1 MAGLLV
7 RELGRIPERGD
18 RALVPLPVEV
28 PEDDDEAPVQ
38 EHVVLRVERM
48 DGLRVDRISIRRL
61 LPDDGDASPG
71 EAAAA
76 RGPRSDGE
84 VAR

>member
-1 MAGLLV
+1 M
-7 RELGRIPERGD
+7 
-18 RALVPLPVEV
+18 PLPVEV

-61 LPDDGDASPG
+61 LPEDAATDG
-71 EAAAA
+71 EA
-76 RGPRSDGE
+76 R
-84 VAR
+84 